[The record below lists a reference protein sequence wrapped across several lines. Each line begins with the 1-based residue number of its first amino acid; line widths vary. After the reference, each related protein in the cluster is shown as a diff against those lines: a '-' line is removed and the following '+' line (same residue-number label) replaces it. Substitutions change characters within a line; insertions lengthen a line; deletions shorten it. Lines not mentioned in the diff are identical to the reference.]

1 MSEPS
6 ESVIQTRVLSKTYS
20 SFWSNRK
27 VRALSDLNLD
37 VKPGTIFGFLGPN
50 GAGKTTTIKLLLGL
64 IAPTRGTG
72 TIFGITIGDK
82 RSRER
87 IGFLPDEPSFAGHL
101 RAQEFLEL
109 CAELAH
115 VPVRE
120 RHQRAQELMVR
131 VGLEGQSEAKLSTF
145 SRGMLQR
152 IGIAQAVIHYPD
164 LVLLDE
170 PLNGLDPY
178 GRKDFKEFMLS
189 LKEEGKT
196 IFFSSHILS
205 DVQEMCDEIGILNK
219 GRLICCGAVSD
230 LLGMSRSEVRAMDVP
245 PGVLSDLEPLCD
257 DLSKHGNHW
266 VFKATTKASAMEIQQ
281 QLEGSGAKDVTLVAQ
296 TENLENFFFQKIE
309 EDNAQLRDTR
319 MHDPLTKSDK

>member
-1 MSEPS
+1 MSES
-6 ESVIQTRVLSKTYS
+6 AESVIQCRLLSKTYS

-64 IAPTRGTG
+64 ISPTKGTG
-72 TIFGITIGDK
+72 SIFGVPIGDK
-82 RSRER
+82 KSREH

-120 RHQRAQELMVR
+120 RNTRAQELMVR
-131 VGLEGQSEAKLSTF
+131 VGLEGQAEAKLSTF

-152 IGIAQAVIHYPD
+152 IGIAQAVIHYPN

-189 LKEEGKT
+189 LKEQGKT

-205 DVQEMCDEIGILNK
+205 DVQEMCDDIGILNK

-230 LLGMSRSEVRAMDVP
+230 LLGMSRSEVRAVDVP
-245 PGVLSDLEPLCD
+245 ASVLSDLEPLCD
-257 DLSKHGNHW
+257 DFSKHGNHW
-266 VFKATTKASAMEIQQ
+266 VFKAASRASAKEIVQ
-281 QLEGSGAKDVTLVAQ
+281 QLEASGAKDVSMIAQ

-319 MHDPLTKSDK
+319 IHNIVGK